1 MTNARRR
8 VIAIDGP
15 AGAGKS
21 TIARAVAR
29 SLGIQYLDTGAMYR
43 AVTVE
48 AARLG
53 LPLADDGAMSAFV
66 ESAVIEVGLDTVT
79 INGHDVTTDIR
90 TGETSKLVSIVAT
103 LSGVRSQLRQRQQ
116 SWVDERGGGVVEGR
130 DIATVVFPEALLKV
144 YLTASP
150 LVRAQRRVT
159 QFGGDVEVIAREIAA
174 RDQVDSTRADSPL
187 SAASDSV
194 VVDTSD
200 RTIYDVVSEIVR
212 LFESRLATWQ
222 G

>member
-150 LVRAQRRVT
+150 LVRAQRRVA
-159 QFGGDVEVIAREIAA
+159 QFGGDVEVIAKEIAA

-200 RTIYDVVSEIVR
+200 RLIDDVVSEIVR

>member
-1 MTNARRR
+1 MTSPRQR

-21 TIARAVAR
+21 TIARAVAKA
-29 SLGIQYLDTGAMYR
+29 LGIQYLDTGAMYR

-48 AARLG
+48 AAQRG
-53 LPLADDGAMSAFV
+53 LPLADDSVVSAFV
-66 ESAVIEVGLDTVT
+66 EDAVIDVGLEVVS
-79 INGHDVTTDIR
+79 INGRDVTQEIR
-90 TGETSKLVSIVAT
+90 TVETSKLVSIVAT
-103 LSGVRSQLRQRQQ
+103 LSGVRAQLRRRQQ
-116 SWVDERGGGVVEGR
+116 AWVDQRGGGVVEGR

-150 LVRAQRRVT
+150 RVRAERRVA
-159 QFGGDVEVIAREIAA
+159 QIGGDVEVIARELAA
-174 RDQVDSTRADSPL
+174 RDEVDSTRADSPL

-200 RTIYDVVSEIVR
+200 RTIEDVVAEIVG
-212 LFESRLATWQ
+212 LFEARLTSWQ
-222 G
+222 K

>member
-1 MTNARRR
+1 VTSPRQR

-21 TIARAVAR
+21 TVARAVAKT
-29 SLGIQYLDTGAMYR
+29 LGIQYLDTGAMYR

-48 AARLG
+48 AAQRG
-53 LPLADDGAMSAFV
+53 LPLADDSVVSAFV
-66 ESAVIEVGLDTVT
+66 EDAVIDVGLEVVS
-79 INGHDVTTDIR
+79 INGRDVTQEIR
-90 TGETSKLVSIVAT
+90 TVETSKLVSIVAT
-103 LSGVRSQLRQRQQ
+103 LSGVRAQLRRRQQ
-116 SWVDERGGGVVEGR
+116 AWVDQRGGGVVEGR

-150 LVRAQRRVT
+150 RVRAERRVA
-159 QFGGDVEVIAREIAA
+159 QIGGDVEVIARELAA
-174 RDQVDSTRADSPL
+174 RDEVDSTRADSPL

-200 RTIYDVVSEIVR
+200 RTIEDVVAEIVG
-212 LFESRLATWQ
+212 LFEARLASWQ
-222 G
+222 K

>member
-116 SWVDERGGGVVEGR
+116 SWVDERDGGVVEGR

-159 QFGGDVEVIAREIAA
+159 QFGGDVEVIAKEIAA

-200 RTIYDVVSEIVR
+200 RTIDDVVSEIVR

>member
-79 INGHDVTTDIR
+79 INGHDVTTAIR

-200 RTIYDVVSEIVR
+200 RTIDDVVSEIVR